1 MSLASPTSKLSD
13 VIVVGLGG
21 VGSAACYWLA
31 KHGYSVV
38 GVDQFDPPHRM
49 GSSHGDTRI
58 IRKSYFEH
66 PSYVPLLIRAYEL
79 WRDLESRI
87 GKQIYCPTGLL
98 EIGPADGIVLSGV
111 TRSAREHSLAIELM
125 SIDQACLQYPGIRGS
140 GDWQVVL
147 EKDAG
152 YLLVEQCVAAH
163 LEQSRQLGAQIRTCQ
178 RMIRWQADS
187 QGVLVETEREIL
199 RAKKLILC
207 AGPWASQVLA
217 QYSIPLQVLRKHLYW
232 YPCKSGSYS
241 KERGFPCFFYDTPTG
256 YYYGFPD
263 HSGQGLKVARHS
275 GGQWLEGI
283 PDGQHFP
290 DDQDRKLV
298 EAFLQSY
305 LPEVELQL
313 KRWSGCYYTMTPDEH
328 FIVDRLPDQAN
339 VVVVAGLSGH
349 GFKFTSVLGQIAGE
363 LAIESHSVL
372 DIDFLRFH
380 RFGES
385 GSIGSGNHVC

>member
-1 MSLASPTSKLSD
+1 MSLASPASKLSD

-49 GSSHGDTRI
+49 G
-58 IRKSYFEH
+58 
-66 PSYVPLLIRAYEL
+66 
-79 WRDLESRI
+79 
-87 GKQIYCPTGLL
+87 
-98 EIGPADGIVLSGV
+98 
-111 TRSAREHSLAIELM
+111 
-125 SIDQACLQYPGIRGS
+125 
-140 GDWQVVL
+140 
-147 EKDAG
+147 
-152 YLLVEQCVAAH
+152 
-163 LEQSRQLGAQIRTCQ
+163 
-178 RMIRWQADS
+178 
-187 QGVLVETEREIL
+187 
-199 RAKKLILC
+199 
-207 AGPWASQVLA
+207 
-217 QYSIPLQVLRKHLYW
+217 
-232 YPCKSGSYS
+232 
-241 KERGFPCFFYDTPTG
+241 
-256 YYYGFPD
+256 
-263 HSGQGLKVARHS
+263 
-275 GGQWLEGI
+275 EGI